1 MKTKIIVLFLIGLVS
16 AFAHGEAS
24 KIVGPNQGRVLTEVE
39 PHAELFVTA
48 ERKLRITF
56 VDDAGKPVA
65 TPAGAVV
72 TVITGERA
80 APTTLSFAADGDGLL
95 SKAALPEGGNPPAVV
110 RIKTGAAAKLITI
123 RLQLNLDQ

>member
-1 MKTKIIVLFLIGLVS
+1 MFCSCS
-16 AFAHGEAS
+16 ASFRLS
-24 KIVGPNQGRVLTEVE
+24 L
-39 PHAELFVTA
+39 TA

-65 TPAGAVV
+65 TPASAVV

-95 SKAALPEGGNPPAVV
+95 SKAALPEGGNLPAVV

-123 RLQLNLDQ
+123 RLQLNLAQCGECERPEYTCICAH